1 MVVAMAAGYAMA
13 SASAALLP
21 LMGMPASVPVVPLVK
36 MMVLM
41 TATWGEGHVI
51 MHALLA

>member
-13 SASAALLP
+13 SASAVLVP
-21 LMGMPASVPVVPLVK
+21 LVLVK

>member
-1 MVVAMAAGYAMA
+1 MAAGYAMA

-21 LMGMPASVPVVPLVK
+21 LVLVVPVVLLVK